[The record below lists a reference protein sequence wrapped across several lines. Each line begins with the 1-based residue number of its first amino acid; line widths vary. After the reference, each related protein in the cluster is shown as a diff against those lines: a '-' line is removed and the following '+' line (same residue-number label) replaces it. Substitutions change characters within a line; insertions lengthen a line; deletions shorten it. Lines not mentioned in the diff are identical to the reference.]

1 MHKSRYDFEWEHAL
15 SGART
20 KENEKTNSHGCE
32 MSLKNVLGYSCA
44 FMAQHLGLRHRYVF
58 TKNNRLRL
66 RYVAGMT
73 AAMAAGLPTTVAF
86 FPIPGIP
93 VQFEIASAAQAYSRM
108 EPSAGVEGPSSDDSA
123 MEEGSM
129 IGGVTLASIPQFE
142 EPAGPSDRIVTISSG
157 DALGSVMQKEGIASD
172 EVHDIIEAMDEHFN
186 PRDLKVGQD
195 IHMHFEPGEGEQD
208 YKLTDM
214 KIQLNPLKTLT
225 VTRKGDDFESALE
238 EKEVKEVITAQK
250 AVIKNS
256 LYGSA
261 AKAGIPKAIV
271 SDAIKIYSQNVDFQ
285 RDVQSGDTLE
295 VMYETHQTEDGY
307 IAKTGNVLYA
317 QLTLSGRKIPLY
329 RYESADG
336 GVDYYGRDG
345 QSTKKTLMKTPID
358 GARMSSG
365 FGMRRH
371 PVLGYSKMHKGID
384 FAAPTGTPIYAS
396 GDGVV
401 QKAGRFSSYG
411 NYVRIR
417 HNGNLDTAYG
427 HMSRIASGLRP
438 GARVRQG
445 QIIGYVGTTG
455 RSTGPHLHYE
465 ILLAGKQV
473 NPRGVNLPVG
483 QALAGRDLKKF
494 KSFVNDVDSQYAAVS
509 GGAVKVA
516 QRQVEEDD
524 DIN

>member
-1 MHKSRYDFEWEHAL
+1 MP
-15 SGART
+15 
-20 KENEKTNSHGCE
+20 
-32 MSLKNVLGYSCA
+32 LKNVLGYSCA
-44 FMAQHLGLRHRYVF
+44 FVARQLGLRHRYVF
-58 TKNNRLRL
+58 TKNNRLRI
-66 RYVAGMT
+66 RYVAGLT
-73 AAMAAGLPTTVAF
+73 AAMAAGLPTAIAF
-86 FPIPGIP
+86 SPLSNVPMK
-93 VQFEIASAAQAYSRM
+93 FEIASAAQAYNRM
-108 EPSAGVEGPSSDDSA
+108 EPSAGVEGPSAEDNGA
-123 MEEGSM
+123 MEEGSL
-129 IGGVTLASIPQFE
+129 IGGITLASIPQFE

-157 DALGSVMQKEGIASD
+157 DALGSVMQKEGIGSD
-172 EVHDIIEAMDEHFN
+172 EAHEIIEAMDEHFN

-195 IHMHFEPGEGEQD
+195 IHMHFEPGADKGG

-214 KIQLNPLKTLT
+214 TIQLNPLKKLT
-225 VTRKGDDFESALE
+225 VTRKGEEFESALE

-250 AVIKNS
+250 AVIRNS

-285 RDVQSGDTLE
+285 RDVQSGDSLE
-295 VMYETHQTEDGY
+295 VMYETHQTDDGY
-307 IAKTGNVLYA
+307 IAKTGHLLFA

-329 RYESADG
+329 RYETADG
-336 GVDYYGRDG
+336 SVDYYGRDG

-371 PVLGYSKMHKGID
+371 PVLGYSKMHKGVD

-401 QKAGRFSSYG
+401 KKAGRFSSFG

-417 HNGNLDTAYG
+417 HRGDLDTAYG
-427 HMSRIASGLRP
+427 HMSKIASGIKP
-438 GARVRQG
+438 GSRVRQG

-465 ILLAGKQV
+465 VLVAGRQV
-473 NPRGVNLPVG
+473 NPRGVNLPIG

-494 KSFVNDVDSQYAAVS
+494 KSFVSDVDNQYASIS

-516 QRQVEEDD
+516 QRQAQEDD

>member
-1 MHKSRYDFEWEHAL
+1 MP
-15 SGART
+15 
-20 KENEKTNSHGCE
+20 
-32 MSLKNVLGYSCA
+32 LKNCLGNSCA
-44 FMAQHLGLRHRYVF
+44 FVAKHLGLRHRYVF

-73 AAMAAGLPTTVAF
+73 AACAAGLPTAVAF
-86 FPIPGIP
+86 SPLSAFP
-93 VQFEIASAAQAYSRM
+93 VQFEIATAAQAYSRM
-108 EPSAGVEGPSSDDSA
+108 EPSAGADQTADVG

-129 IGGVTLASIPQFE
+129 LGGVTLASIPQFE
-142 EPAGPSDRIVTISSG
+142 EPAVPSERIVTIGKG
-157 DALGSVMQKEGIASD
+157 DALGKVIQKEGVGAS
-172 EVHDIIEAMDEHFN
+172 EVHEIIEAMGKNFN

-195 IHMHFEPGEGEQD
+195 VHMHFEPHEEEGG
-208 YKLTDM
+208 YKLTDL
-214 KIQLNPLKTLT
+214 KIELNPLKTIT
-225 VTRKGDDFESALE
+225 VKREGDEFQSALE
-238 EKEVKEVITAQK
+238 EKEVKQVIQAQK

-261 AKAGIPKAIV
+261 AKAGIPKTVVSEAIR
-271 SDAIKIYSQNVDFQ
+271 IYSQNVDFQ
-285 RDVQSGDTLE
+285 RDVHSGDSLE

-307 IAKTGNVLYA
+307 VAKTGNVLFA
-317 QLTLSGRKIPLY
+317 QLTLDGRKIPLY

-336 GVDYYGRDG
+336 SVDFYGPDG

-371 PVLGYSKMHKGID
+371 PVLGYSKMHKGVD
-384 FAAPTGTPIYAS
+384 FAAPTGTPIYAA
-396 GDGVV
+396 GEGKVV
-401 QKAGRFSSYG
+401 KAGRFSSYG
-411 NYVRIR
+411 NYVRIKHR
-417 HNGNLDTAYG
+417 GDLDTAYG
-427 HMSRIASGLRP
+427 HMSKIASGIKP
-438 GARVRQG
+438 GTRVKQG

-465 ILLAGKQV
+465 VLVASKQV

-494 KSFVNDVDSQYAAVS
+494 KSHMAEVNNQFAAIA

-516 QRQVEEDD
+516 QRQVEKDD
-524 DIN
+524 EVN

>member
-1 MHKSRYDFEWEHAL
+1 
-15 SGART
+15 
-20 KENEKTNSHGCE
+20 

-73 AAMAAGLPTTVAF
+73 AAMAAGLPTAVTFGPMAGF
-86 FPIPGIP
+86 P
-93 VQFEIASAAQAYSRM
+93 VQFEIASAAQAYNRM
-108 EPSAGVEGPSSDDSA
+108 EPSAGIAGAINDSD
-123 MEEGSM
+123 MEEGALL
-129 IGGVTLASIPQFE
+129 GGVTLASIPQFDA
-142 EPAGPSDRIVTISSG
+142 PAGPSDRIVTISSG
-157 DALGSVMQKEGIASD
+157 DALGKVMQKEGIGND
-172 EVHDIIEAMDEHFN
+172 EVHEIIEAMDEHFN

-195 IHMHFEPGEGEQD
+195 IHMHFEPGEGEQR

-225 VTRKGDDFESALE
+225 VTRNGDDFESALE
-238 EKEVKEVITAQK
+238 EKEVKQVIQAQK
-250 AVIKNS
+250 ALIKNS

-271 SDAIKIYSQNVDFQ
+271 SEAIKIYSQNVDFQ
-285 RDVQSGDTLE
+285 RDVQSGDSLE
-295 VMYETHQTEDGY
+295 VMYETHQTDDGY
-307 IAKTGNVLYA
+307 VAKTGNVLFA

-329 RYESADG
+329 RYETADG
-336 GVDYYGRDG
+336 SVDYYGRDG

-384 FAAPTGTPIYAS
+384 FAAPTGTPIYAA

-401 QKAGRFSSYG
+401 KKAGRFSSYG
-411 NYVRIR
+411 NYVRIKHR
-417 HNGNLDTAYG
+417 SDMDTAYG
-427 HMSRIASGLRP
+427 HMSKIASGLKP
-438 GARVRQG
+438 GSRVKQG

-465 ILLAGKQV
+465 ILLAGKHV
-473 NPRGVNLPVG
+473 NPRGVNLPIG

-494 KSFVNDVDSQYAAVS
+494 KSVVSDVDNQYAAIS

-516 QRQVEEDD
+516 QRQVDKDD